1 MKLNRC
7 IYYSFYTI
15 HKKKTRRYH
24 ISKVLLLSFLGSE
37 LKVILT
43 KTWSFLTG
51 TTKACTY
58 YPSVL
63 LFVYKWLFVLPLP
76 I

>member
-15 HKKKTRRYH
+15 HKQKTRRHH

-43 KTWSFLTG
+43 KTWNF
-51 TTKACTY
+51 
-58 YPSVL
+58 
-63 LFVYKWLFVLPLP
+63 
-76 I
+76 